1 MATSDA
7 QPTALTGIGVSP
19 GLVAGPVRRG
29 PRAAPRE
36 RRDGRF
42 GARGDPDLG

>member
-19 GLVAGPVRRG
+19 GLVAGPVARM
-29 PRAAPRE
+29 APGIDRKST
-36 RRDGRF
+36 RLNSSH
-42 GARGDPDLG
+42 P